1 MMAAGRPGAAGASA
15 RKDMQQVQQR
25 SDGPNLQRV
34 LSVLWRR
41 APWVVICAVLA
52 AGAAFALS
60 KHQVKKYTATTSLA
74 FNSNQLTQQIAG
86 IPTSISPQ
94 AQQNS
99 NVKLVAVGDM
109 AEKTAAQLGQGLTAR
124 KVGES
129 LSIAQEGETT
139 AIGES
144 SIVGVS
150 VSVTSPTLA
159 ARIANAYAAQFVTEQ
174 RATNHHYFTSAL
186 ALVQK
191 QLAALPPSQ
200 RFSAAGVALLSRAQS
215 LKLLADLQYGGVQ
228 IAQRASV
235 PTAPTSPRTK
245 RNTLIGG
252 ALGLI
257 VGLGIALLLEY
268 LDRRIREP
276 EELEEIFE
284 APLLGVVPESRALAR
299 FGKGRVGVLPPT
311 EAEAFSLLLAHL
323 RSYNA
328 ESDHRIVLMTSASA
342 GQGNSTVALHLAE
355 AAACIRLRTLLV
367 ELDLRRPKL
376 ARHLGIE
383 GAVGTSDVLVGAVR
397 ADEAIHSVTVTGRS
411 DGGAGEQILDVMV
424 AGEAPLSTPGEMLES
439 YAMSAVLTRASSI
452 YDLIVIDT
460 PPLTAVSDA
469 FPILR
474 QADGVIVVASLG
486 LSRDAAEPLRQVLDR
501 SGASLLGVVANRVQ
515 ARRFRLDAYK
525 RSESHKASPGK
536 SSDSVAV
543 AATQER

>member
-1 MMAAGRPGAAGASA
+1 MR
-15 RKDMQQVQQR
+15 QVQQR

-34 LSVLWRR
+34 LSVLRRR
-41 APWVVICAVLA
+41 APWIVICTVLA

-60 KHQVKKYTATTSLA
+60 KHQVKKYSATASLS

-99 NVKLVAVGDM
+99 NVKLVAIGDM
-109 AEKTAAQLGQGLTAR
+109 AEKTAAQIGQGLTAR
-124 KVGES
+124 KVGNS

-139 AIGES
+139 AVGES

-150 VSVTSPTLA
+150 VSLPSPTLA
-159 ARIANAYAAQFVTEQ
+159 ARIANTYTAQFVAEQ

-186 ALVQK
+186 ALVRE

-200 RFSAAGVALLSRAQS
+200 RFGAAGVALLSRAQS

-252 ALGLI
+252 ALGLV
-257 VGLGIALLLEY
+257 VGLGIAFLLEY

-276 EELEEIFE
+276 EELEEIFD
-284 APLLGVVPESRALAR
+284 APLLGVVPESRSLAR
-299 FGKGRVGVLPPT
+299 FGKGGRVLPPSD
-311 EAEAFSLLLAHL
+311 EEAFSLLLAHL

-328 ESDHRIVLMTSASA
+328 EIDHRIVLTTAASP

-376 ARHLGIE
+376 AHHLGIE
-383 GAVGTSDVLVGAVR
+383 GALGTSDVLVGAVR
-397 ADEAIHSVTVTGRS
+397 ADEAIQSVSVMARS
-411 DGGAGEQILDVMV
+411 GGGAGGQILDVMV
-424 AGEAPLSTPGEMLES
+424 AGEALLSTPGELLES

-452 YDLIVIDT
+452 YDLIVLDT
-460 PPLTAVSDA
+460 PPLTVVSDA

-474 QADGVIVVASLG
+474 LADGVIVVASLG

-501 SGASLLGVVANRVQ
+501 SGATLFGVVANRVR
-515 ARRFRLDAYK
+515 AGRSRFDAYK
-525 RSESHKASPGK
+525 RPESNKGAANK
-536 SSDSVAV
+536 SSHDVAV
-543 AATQER
+543 GATQEG